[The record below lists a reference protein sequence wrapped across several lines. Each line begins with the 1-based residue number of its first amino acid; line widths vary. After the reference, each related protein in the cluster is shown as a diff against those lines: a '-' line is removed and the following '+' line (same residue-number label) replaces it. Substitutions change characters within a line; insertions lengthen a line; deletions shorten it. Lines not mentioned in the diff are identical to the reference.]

1 MAAGGVTGIASR
13 PNPDCAFPGATLK
26 EEGAVRSYIP
36 KLARFAQRPR
46 AAAPPGIAAGRM
58 GSRRPAPARVKEE
71 HLAELVPIIR
81 RRLAI
86 APAFSDAAILAS
98 LTSIAARSS
107 HEERWRRAAGSTLG
121 LWLSSYGRDLNG
133 ALTMILALLP
143 KPPLS

>member
-1 MAAGGVTGIASR
+1 M
-13 PNPDCAFPGATLK
+13 
-26 EEGAVRSYIP
+26 RSYIP

-46 AAAPPGIAAGRM
+46 AAAAPSVADTRL
-58 GSRRPAPARVKEE
+58 GSRRPAPARVNVE

-86 APAFSDAAILAS
+86 APAFSDPAILAS
-98 LTSIAARSS
+98 LASIAARSS
-107 HEERWRRAAGSTLG
+107 HEERWRRAAASTLG